1 MIRKTKKGYGVFS
14 SKGKKLG
21 KDKEKK
27 KEQTLVQTSRGQ
39 VLNML

>member
-14 SKGKKLG
+14 SKGKK
-21 KDKEKK
+21 
-27 KEQTLVQTSRGQ
+27 KEQALAQASREQ